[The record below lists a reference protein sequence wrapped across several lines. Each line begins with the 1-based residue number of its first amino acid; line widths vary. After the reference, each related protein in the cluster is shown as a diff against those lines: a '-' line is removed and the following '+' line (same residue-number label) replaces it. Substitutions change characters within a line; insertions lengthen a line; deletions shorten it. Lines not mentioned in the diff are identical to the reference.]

1 MNYYFNKLRWK
12 ITRANYEMSYDKKNI
27 AFVLPYYLM
36 Y

>member
-1 MNYYFNKLRWK
+1 MKHYFDKLRWN

-27 AFVLPYYLM
+27 ALVLPYYLM